1 MIKVVKSNYRRLWC
15 LSTWKKSTSLYFFLE
30 IFQRNSELVILGN
43 LGMSGHTQ
51 IIASIKKKTGVYLRA
66 KNQFH
71 LSRFPWDIART
82 LQTCYFGYF
91 GNERLRTL
99 TVIPSIRKKFW
110 YLFLGKKLT
119 LFPTFLGPIAR
130 VCELLFGGALGMPSY
145 ETQNNGISL

>member
-82 LQTCYFGYF
+82 LQTSYFGYF
-91 GNERLRTL
+91 GNERLRTPK
-99 TVIPSIRKKFW
+99 VIPSIFRKFW
-110 YLFLGKKLT
+110 YLFLGKKIT
-119 LFPTFLGPIAR
+119 LFPAFLVTIAR
-130 VCELLFGGALGMPSY
+130 ICEILILGTLGMPGY
-145 ETQNNGISL
+145 AHPK